1 MSKLPVL
8 LASRSH
14 SVSFEIVPPQ
24 RGHCLKEIL
33 ESVEKLCAFNP
44 AFISVTKHPCVEY
57 RCSETNSSAS
67 TKTQHRDSP
76 LVTYRPGSFGISVSI
91 RERFGC
97 LVIPHLIGLGCTE
110 ESFEDELIDLAY
122 AGFEDFFFIKG
133 DSQKLFK
140 RHPEYSEIDTLTMV
154 HRARAIR
161 RGEYLYTE
169 TPGTELDFSIG
180 VAGYP
185 ENSNDQAIS
194 ALKQKIDAGAEWI
207 ITQMLFDNDLYTR
220 YRTILEAHGINVPII
235 PGTRLITSVKS
246 IALIEKTFG
255 VTMPGSLKKAM
266 EEARTPQEEREA
278 GLCFST
284 VLLENL
290 YRGGAPL
297 VHIFTMGRSAD
308 VSELLKRI
316 R

>member
-1 MSKLPVL
+1 MSKLPAIL
-8 LASRSH
+8 NAHAH

-33 ESVEKLCAFNP
+33 ESVEKLCSFNP

-57 RCSETNSSAS
+57 RCSDTNSGES
-67 TKTQHRDSP
+67 TKTKHRDKP
-76 LVTYRPGSFGISVSI
+76 LVTYRPGSFGISVFI
-91 RERFGC
+91 RERFDC

-110 ESFEDELIDLAY
+110 ESFENELIDLAY
-122 AGFEDFFFIKG
+122 AGFENFFFIRG
-133 DSQKLFK
+133 DTQKLSIQ
-140 RHPEYSEIDTLTMV
+140 HPEYPEIDTLTMLQ
-154 HRARAIR
+154 RAQATR
-161 RGEYLYTE
+161 RGEYLYTD
-169 TPGTELDFSIG
+169 TPGTKLDFSIG

-185 ENSNDQAIS
+185 EYINERAIT
-194 ALKQKIDAGAEWI
+194 ALKQKVDTGAEWI
-207 ITQMLFDNDLYTR
+207 ITQMLFDVESYTR
-220 YRTILEAHGINVPII
+220 YRTMLEAHGIDVPII

-255 VTMPGSLKKAM
+255 VTMSESLKKAM
-266 EEARTPQEEREA
+266 TEARTPQEEREA
-278 GLCFST
+278 GLRFST
-284 VLLENL
+284 TLLENL
-290 YRGGAPL
+290 YTSGAPL